1 MRRRDV
7 SNQSACLN
15 SAGLMNL
22 FSQRLFAG
30 RMVTVLSSKAANNVC
45 LPTRLHSLNISSPS
59 NSTIPKHFT
68 LTHCSRNK
76 KRARKEIHKTQLP
89 GCGQPTLYTE
99 NEFFFSPNR
108 CCPPLLP
115 EFLTQSFF
123 PLFLSSKCF
132 VSAATT
138 EGRGDVTS
146 ALKHPILKRSHNV
159 DSCNRYA
166 CRAW

>member
-1 MRRRDV
+1 M
-7 SNQSACLN
+7 SA
-15 SAGLMNL
+15 
-22 FSQRLFAG
+22 SQHGCIHLTSLRHLIPQF
-30 RMVTVLSSKAANNVC
+30 
-45 LPTRLHSLNISSPS
+45 LNISRLRTAHGTR
-59 NSTIPKHFT
+59 NGLEKKFTKH
-68 LTHCSRNK
+68 SYQVAGN
-76 KRARKEIHKTQLP
+76 P
-89 GCGQPTLYTE
+89 LYILRT
-99 NEFFFSPNR
+99 NFFFSPNR